1 MLDVLADLVPQGGT
15 GAPSV
20 LDDQLGEWARDR
32 RMVGGG
38 PAVALRA
45 VGVWTRLHGFVSLE
59 IEGNFASM
67 GLDPE
72 LLYDIEVT
80 ALLRADGAEAGPSR

>member
-1 MLDVLADLVPQGGT
+1 M
-15 GAPSV
+15 